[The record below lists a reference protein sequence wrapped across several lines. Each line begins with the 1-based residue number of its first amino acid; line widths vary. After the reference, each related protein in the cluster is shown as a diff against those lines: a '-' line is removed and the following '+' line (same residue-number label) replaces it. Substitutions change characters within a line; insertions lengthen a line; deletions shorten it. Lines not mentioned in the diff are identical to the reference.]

1 MHHTCRDAPA
11 EAAQAPVFNSF
22 FDLANTVV
30 STVQART
37 NELVTS
43 VKETDWASEIEAF
56 KKELQEDTQQ
66 VVYTVEH
73 SLEEQVCAELHDA
86 TCGNTHLTVQA
97 VNKDLQGTLLQVQAQ
112 IADIGRSLYVG
123 TTDLIHQVNDA
134 ISEEL
139 HPQHPTTR
147 PVGKVASSR

>member
-1 MHHTCRDAPA
+1 MLT
-11 EAAQAPVFNSF
+11 SF

-66 VVYTVEH
+66 VVHTVEH
-73 SLEEQVCAELHDA
+73 SLE
-86 TCGNTHLTVQA
+86 
-97 VNKDLQGTLLQVQAQ
+97 TLPEHVRVVFCL
-112 IADIGRSLYVG
+112 
-123 TTDLIHQVNDA
+123 
-134 ISEEL
+134 EEWFDEGL
-139 HPQHPTTR
+139 CYKG
-147 PVGKVASSR
+147 VLGVVLGLS